1 MDYLNESIT
10 KVIAETNVFKIE
22 KIESIGKNDF
32 PKLIEISLHLA
43 KEFGKD
49 AILTKDTIRKYFNTE
64 KSLPFV
70 ARYQGEIIGFIIGI
84 PLESLENQQWVFRDE
99 FYGKGTTL
107 YTYAFVIMEKYKSNG
122 YAKMLKRV
130 YLSWAKNR
138 RNFQFISGHIKSGVV
153 NNKDSSIKIIYQEEN
168 WKGTG
173 KKFDYYRRSLETNP
187 ELYLVNNPPIETTF

>member
-43 KEFGKD
+43 KEFGRE

>member
-43 KEFGKD
+43 QEFGRE

>member
-43 KEFGKD
+43 KEFGKE

>member
-99 FYGKGTTL
+99 FYGKGNTL

-138 RNFQFISGHIKSGVV
+138 RNFQFISGHVKSGVV

>member
-1 MDYLNESIT
+1 MS
-10 KVIAETNVFKIE
+10 FKIE

-43 KEFGKD
+43 KEFGRE

>member
-1 MDYLNESIT
+1 MNQLQKLSL
-10 KVIAETNVFKIE
+10 KPMSFKIE

-43 KEFGKD
+43 KEFGRE